1 MRLQFVSDLG
11 ELTSTLPHVVSTTY
25 FRATKRDGSIFSS
38 TYAAAT
44 TAGYFMRL
52 FCEL

>member
-1 MRLQFVSDLG
+1 MRPQFVSDLG

-25 FRATKRDGSIFSS
+25 FRANKRDGSIFSS

-44 TAGYFMRL
+44 TAGYFVRL